1 MANHDLID
9 LNWAV
14 VYSSNAL
21 FACMYFHRMK
31 EITERSFSDTQL
43 SIFFLIKSFTS
54 EEMNSTYFFSKIAKD
69 KDSSHISGLKTFIW
83 GRDDHMLTWIPLA
96 LPQ

>member
-1 MANHDLID
+1 MNHDLIY

-21 FACMYFHRMK
+21 LFACLYFYRMK

-43 SIFFLIKSFTS
+43 SIFFSLKSFTS
-54 EEMNSTYFFSKIAKD
+54 EEINRTCVLKKD
-69 KDSSHISGLKTFIW
+69 KDSGHISGLITFIW
-83 GRDDHMLTWIPLA
+83 GRDDHVLT
-96 LPQ
+96 